1 MLHRAGPRQNR
12 PAAGRSRIT
21 VSIRRGIPTL
31 QPDLM
36 RPVARLEWH
45 EELRIELE
53 SRGRGGVALH
63 HPAADAVGVEL
74 AVPGAVQRVS
84 EVDTLTVTAHLDHL
98 RPAIDRTGGRMGC
111 APDDPADA
119 HGAGQTRRERV

>member
-1 MLHRAGPRQNR
+1 MLHRPGPALDR
-12 PAAGRSRIT
+12 PATGRSRIA
-21 VSIRRGIPTL
+21 VSIRRRVPTL

-74 AVPGAVQRVS
+74 AGPGAGQRVS
-84 EVDTLTVTAHLDHL
+84 AVYTLAGTAHLRHPPPPPF
-98 RPAIDRTGGRMGC
+98 RAGAPMGAAAV
-111 APDDPADA
+111 AP
-119 HGAGQTRRERV
+119 T